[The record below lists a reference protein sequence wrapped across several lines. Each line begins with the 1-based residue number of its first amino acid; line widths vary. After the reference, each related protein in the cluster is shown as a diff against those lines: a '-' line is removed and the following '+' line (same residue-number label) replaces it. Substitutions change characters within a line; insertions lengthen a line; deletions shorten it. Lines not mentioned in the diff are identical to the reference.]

1 MALTMSCYQDTL
13 LTPTRSVP
21 GMTVEALQTH
31 EQEEALTFLSARPI
45 HTVCMASFLRENGVI
60 HPDNRGAFFGCRD
73 AFGSLQGIAL
83 IGHATLLET
92 RSDKALQAFAYLKQ
106 KFANTHLIRGEHE
119 RVARFWA
126 HYAEFGQ
133 EPRLA
138 RRELLFVKTST
149 EPDSHV
155 EPDAHLRP
163 ATLDE
168 LEELKH
174 VNAAFI
180 EEECGI
186 NPLTRD
192 ARGFTERLARRISKN
207 KLWIVVREGEIIFK
221 ADVFAKTPQAA
232 YLEGIYVSPN
242 FRGRGIGLHYLR
254 DLSSR
259 LLKES
264 NSLVLLIN
272 ETERKRGLENFYAR
286 AGFSA
291 SGLYDTIYLNSDK

>member
-1 MALTMSCYQDTL
+1 
-13 LTPTRSVP
+13 
-21 GMTVEALQTH
+21 
-31 EQEEALTFLSARPI
+31 
-45 HTVCMASFLRENGVI
+45 
-60 HPDNRGAFFGCRD
+60 
-73 AFGSLQGIAL
+73 LQGVAL

-92 RSDKALQAFAYLKQ
+92 RNDDALRAFAYLKDR
-106 KFANTHLIRGEHE
+106 FANTHLIRGEHE
-119 RVARFWA
+119 VISRFWN
-126 HYAEFGQ
+126 HYAELGH

-138 RRELLFVKTST
+138 RRELLFVRTT
-149 EPDSHV
+149 TDPDNLV

-168 LEELKH
+168 LEELKL

-192 ARGFTERLARRISKN
+192 ARGFTARLARRISKN
-207 KLWIVVREGEIIFK
+207 KLWIVVRDDEIIFK

-272 ETERKRGLENFYAR
+272 ETERKRGLEHFYAR
-286 AGFSA
+286 AGYSA
-291 SGLYDTIYLNSDK
+291 AGLYDTIYLNSDN